1 MVCSNT
7 GVSLIQ
13 ILIAVLL
20 LILFQKD
27 MKKLI
32 TNNTTC
38 SEERGLPLLVYMV
51 IGSRVA
57 MVIKLIN
64 IAIAGSAP
72 CSS

>member
-13 ILIAVLL
+13 ILIAVRL
-20 LILFQKD
+20 LFQKD